1 MHPFEHVASLLI
13 WQLKADFSPSRTL
26 RTYIGAMCSYIYIL
40 IIYNLLLH
48 DICLSHFISIFPI
61 LCGELRFLWTEL
73 PNHMTFLLLSV
84 WLDFSGAV
92 GIKRKTWLCALISPP
107 INKHQDY
114 LFFHVHVPFLLD
126 EILILVCIS
135 WHLEDRQSTFFD
147 DMKINHDAAT
157 MRSINLE
164 LSVVLGGWFARFR
177 ILCGK
182 ANDKPSPNS
191 P

>member
-13 WQLKADFSPSRTL
+13 WQLKADFSPSRTVKDIYRSYVQL
-26 RTYIGAMCSYIYIL
+26 YIYIL

-114 LFFHVHVPFLLD
+114 LFSMFMYHSCWMKSLYWFVFLG
-126 EILILVCIS
+126 IL
-135 WHLEDRQSTFFD
+135 
-147 DMKINHDAAT
+147 KIDK
-157 MRSINLE
+157 
-164 LSVVLGGWFARFR
+164 ARFLMTWKSTTTLR
-177 ILCGK
+177 LC
-182 ANDKPSPNS
+182 AA
-191 P
+191 